1 MMTSRSLFV
10 LIAILMAGNG
20 ISVPAAH
27 AQQMENENILVGLP
41 AGYKIGFQAR
51 KGNATISEMVPTQ
64 ETVENWS
71 EMITVQI
78 FHGSKNLTPQAFRTT
93 MQSQ

>member
-1 MMTSRSLFV
+1 MQGRAMMTSRSLFF
-10 LIAILMAGNG
+10 LIAILTAGNG
-20 ISVPAAH
+20 ISFPAAR

-64 ETVENWS
+64 ETVENCR
-71 EMITVQI
+71 
-78 FHGSKNLTPQAFRTT
+78 K
-93 MQSQ
+93 